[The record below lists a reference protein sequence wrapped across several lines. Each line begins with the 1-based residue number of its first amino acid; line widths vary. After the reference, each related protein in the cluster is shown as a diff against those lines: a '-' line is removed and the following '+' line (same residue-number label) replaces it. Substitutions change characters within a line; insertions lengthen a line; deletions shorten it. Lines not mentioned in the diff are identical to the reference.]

1 MHEET
6 EKIEDIDRIKMYKMI
21 RALHRYDYFST
32 KCFVNELLKS
42 RKDEQEIKELNI
54 LKDLLFYQENEK
66 IEKKLEEL
74 IEGKSKRK

>member
-1 MHEET
+1 MHKET
-6 EKIEDIDRIKMYKMI
+6 EKIEDIDKIMMYKMI

-74 IEGKSKRK
+74 IEGKTKRK